1 MAWLQQL
8 CLQSGRSR
16 VVRSLKSTPSRTS
29 ASNARAW
36 LSVLQT
42 NRRNTSATAVEGVE
56 NVDQVLEAGA
66 LVAMG
71 FRGSPAVSRAMQA
84 MWRSVRR
91 IGNSACRSARWRKLS
106 YPNPTSRCIS
116 TGKGG
121 NADQIVAILGNA
133 APASVKGAAT
143 LMVSG
148 IPVRRRTPNPLPA
161 SRLIVGRRPGHR
173 NRFCFCPC
181 SASVFWVV
189 PLQPFY
195 LR

>member
-1 MAWLQQL
+1 MAIGFPRFAGGLEGYASYVAIRPPDWKFGVSVGEVAEALL
-8 CLQSGRSR
+8 P
-16 VVRSLKSTPSRTS
+16 KSDKP
-29 ASNARAW
+29 
-36 LSVLQT
+36 LHF
-42 NRRNTSATAVEGVE
+42 
-56 NVDQVLEAGA
+56 D
-66 LVAMG
+66 
-71 FRGSPAVSRAMQA
+71 
-84 MWRSVRR
+84 
-91 IGNSACRSARWRKLS
+91 
-106 YPNPTSRCIS
+106 
-116 TGKGG
+116 GKCG

-181 SASVFWVV
+181 SASVFWLV